1 MNLEPLPPYP
11 VFERVVSQRYALY
24 VLIMVIVIVLTIVV
38 AVIVYRRLR
47 ANATTLISRCPV
59 GLCVIE
65 LATGVKRCPA
75 SSTER
80 LIYKVAIQDCTSGN
94 YCQSD
99 RAPCAVIGSSGTLN
113 CGGACQVGNER
124 CNCEKPPN

>member
-11 VFERVVSQRYALY
+11 VFERVAPQRYALY
-24 VLIMVIVIVLTIVV
+24 VVIMVIVIILTIVV

-65 LATGVKRCPA
+65 LATGVKRCPD
-75 SSTER
+75 SPNDR
-80 LIYKVAIQDCTSGN
+80 LIYKVAIEDCTSGN

-99 RAPCAVIGSSGTLN
+99 RASCAVQAGGVIS
-113 CGGACQVGNER
+113 CGGACGVGNDR
-124 CNCEKPPN
+124 CNCEKPPT